1 MLEFIFSPIGILI
14 FLNVFIYFL
23 PNFYHFGKKSF
34 SSREEFLTLGWKNN
48 SDIKSGEY
56 YRLVTAMFLHVDG
69 FHLFSNMW
77 ALFVLG
83 AGLNGFPLLFLGVY
97 FLGGIVGNLFSFF
110 FNKNPSVGASS
121 PIMGLVGFILI
132 ISLISGDYASLV
144 NLGLYTIVGFVL
156 AGMPGSRID
165 FYGHLGGLAGG
176 GAIALCL
183 SPFLFN

>member
-1 MLEFIFSPIGILI
+1 
-14 FLNVFIYFL
+14 
-23 PNFYHFGKKSF
+23 
-34 SSREEFLTLGWKNN
+34 
-48 SDIKSGEY
+48 
-56 YRLVTAMFLHVDG
+56 
-69 FHLFSNMW
+69 
-77 ALFVLG
+77 LFVLG